1 MSDTAHTPRVS
12 EMPAQH
18 PAAPET
24 AAQSRARFFNSG
36 NAFDVKL
43 PEVPDMA
50 FVDEPATALN
60 PETDT
65 GVIDC
70 DISEQLECAFPATSP
85 LVLAS
90 YARIRAEES
99 LTMEPRAS
107 GIIAYVIQGD
117 GVTEC
122 NGEEITWKPGDIMLF
137 PGGTVQN
144 HQAGDEDAVLW
155 VNPKSPSRDCSPLP
169 EATRRLRSCISR
181 RRISKDRSIIS
192 TNMRKKM
199 NFRVT
204 PLCCLPSNRKPT
216 ATSCRH

>member
-70 DISEQLECAFPATSP
+70 DISEQLECAFPATSA

-90 YARIRAEES
+90 YAHIRAEK
-99 LTMEPRAS
+99 AS
-107 GIIAYVIQGD
+107 QWNRGPV
-117 GVTEC
+117 VS
-122 NGEEITWKPGDIMLF
+122 
-137 PGGTVQN
+137 
-144 HQAGDEDAVLW
+144 
-155 VNPKSPSRDCSPLP
+155 SP
-169 EATRRLRSCISR
+169 
-181 RRISKDRSIIS
+181 
-192 TNMRKKM
+192 M
-199 NFRVT
+199 
-204 PLCCLPSNRKPT
+204 
-216 ATSCRH
+216 

>member
-70 DISEQLECAFPATSP
+70 DISEQLECAFPATSGDRSG
-85 LVLAS
+85 LAL
-90 YARIRAEES
+90 Y
-99 LTMEPRAS
+99 
-107 GIIAYVIQGD
+107 
-117 GVTEC
+117 
-122 NGEEITWKPGDIMLF
+122 KPDL
-137 PGGTVQN
+137 Q
-144 HQAGDEDAVLW
+144 
-155 VNPKSPSRDCSPLP
+155 R
-169 EATRRLRSCISR
+169 SR
-181 RRISKDRSIIS
+181 RRYGDTRI
-192 TNMRKKM
+192 
-199 NFRVT
+199 
-204 PLCCLPSNRKPT
+204 
-216 ATSCRH
+216 A